1 MKYICTVT
9 QSKGDPKILKRGP
22 KGDPTLSRK
31 GTKRGTNFLSNYR
44 IISNYIELSDYIELS
59 NYIKL
64 SDYIELFVYVK
75 IVTLGCIYLCKFFI
89 TPIPKNC
96 ILATGCQ
103 KPSVPQSKEDP
114 KILKR
119 GPNF

>member
-1 MKYICTVT
+1 MKVIIDNH
-9 QSKGDPKILKRGP
+9 QIEFQFIDKIR
-22 KGDPTLSRK
+22 
-31 GTKRGTNFLSNYR
+31 
-44 IISNYIELSDYIELS
+44 YIELSDYIELS
-59 NYIKL
+59 NYIEL
-64 SDYIELFVYVK
+64 SDYIELLVYVK

-114 KILKR
+114 RAKNSEKE
-119 GPNF
+119 PNS